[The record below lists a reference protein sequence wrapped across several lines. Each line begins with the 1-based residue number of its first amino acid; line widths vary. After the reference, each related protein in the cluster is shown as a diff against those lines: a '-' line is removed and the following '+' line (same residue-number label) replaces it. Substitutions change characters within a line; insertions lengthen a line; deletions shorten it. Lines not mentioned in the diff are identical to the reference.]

1 MEVRGKLSF
10 IQHNVNRQPE
20 AQQAV
25 LQQAFES
32 KADIVFLQ
40 EPALASING
49 AWICYQHPSYHP
61 ILPEPGLSL
70 TEIAQR
76 PRVLTYVRRLL
87 GLQVNPR
94 FDLASD
100 PDFQVIEVTA
110 TEPFIAVN
118 IYNEKARPP
127 QVGLEPSPGLYTLDR
142 FFQHQQLLQRLQQ
155 QPALLVGDFNLH
167 HTWWNAVAQPS
178 TRADRLV
185 RWLVGAKATLL
196 NDPEAGGTFIRR
208 NLQHTSVIDLT
219 FHTTFTRT
227 NWTEWAYLQPTGS
240 DHEAITFTAYFTEHQ
255 HQHQETH
262 QLGFNCK
269 KADWPAFGKHVQA
282 YIEPIKQQL

>member
-87 GLQVNPR
+87 SLQVNPR
-94 FDLASD
+94 FDLALD
-100 PDFQVIEVTA
+100 PDFQVIEVGA
-110 TEPFIAVN
+110 GEPFIAVN
-118 IYNEKARPP
+118 LYNEKARHL
-127 QVGLEPSPGLYTLDR
+127 QVDQGPYTLDR
-142 FFQHQQLLQRLQQ
+142 FFQNQQLLQRLQQ

-167 HTWWNAVAQPS
+167 YT
-178 TRADRLV
+178 
-185 RWLVGAKATLL
+185 
-196 NDPEAGGTFIRR
+196 
-208 NLQHTSVIDLT
+208 
-219 FHTTFTRT
+219 
-227 NWTEWAYLQPTGS
+227 
-240 DHEAITFTAYFTEHQ
+240 
-255 HQHQETH
+255 
-262 QLGFNCK
+262 
-269 KADWPAFGKHVQA
+269 
-282 YIEPIKQQL
+282 